1 MAAVGVMLVPR
12 PSNQKLAVW
21 VGRLCYLVFKAVSM
35 RARNYHQ
42 LDRLLAVQ
50 GPTTVLLYLA
60 LFLGIFL
67 TAFAFLFYGATGCSP
82 MAAFYRAGSGMSTL
96 GMVDISGAP
105 GYIAMFVAAFTGTTV
120 VSVFI
125 GFLLTLY
132 TAYTARETH
141 MSKLAMICGE
151 PGWGPEMTVRLHTL
165 QVGWTPDALDQSTN
179 WVCAMRVSQY
189 LYPLLNHFRS
199 PVRDRHWTVSLLAL
213 LDAAAIR
220 LTCLCG
226 GRDLNVL
233 RLLAQGADTFHA
245 LKLSEVARTSGGVS
259 EGAMLTWVI
268 EEKLLAD
275 ADDGPVPDPGI
286 TRDEWDKAMD
296 FMAAQGVDGARSA
309 GSAAITSSRLIFS
322 RTTFRQ
328 SMPRGRDSATGPTS
342 SRWSTR
348 ALRASILLRRGLEPR
363 DPLQPRCPK
372 RAAMAA
378 PMACDRSPRTAGRTF
393 RFSRCFGQRY
403 GMAVSRTRRR

>member
-1 MAAVGVMLVPR
+1 MDFLASANLHEWTATALRIAAVLVGLGLLWAAIMAAVGVMLVPR
-12 PSNQKLAVW
+12 PSNQKLALW
-21 VGRLCYLVFKAVSM
+21 VGRVCQVFFKAIAL
-35 RARNYHQ
+35 RARNYEQ

-60 LFLGIFL
+60 LFLGIFV

-141 MSKLAMICGE
+141 MSKLAMACGE

-165 QVGWTPDALDQSTN
+165 KIDWSSDALDASIN
-179 WVCAMRVSQY
+179 WLCAMRVSQY

-199 PVRDRHWTVSLLAL
+199 PVRDRHWTVTLLAL

-220 LTCLCG
+220 LTCVAG
-226 GRDLNVL
+226 ERDLNVV
-233 RLLAQGADTFHA
+233 RLLAQGSDTFHA
-245 LKLSEVARTSGGVS
+245 LKLSEIARTDGGVS

-275 ADDGPVPDPGI
+275 ADNGPAPDPGI
-286 TRDEWDKAMD
+286 TREEWDKAMD
-296 FMAAQGVDGARSA
+296 FMASHGVEVRS
-309 GSAAITSSRLIFS
+309 
-322 RTTFRQ
+322 
-328 SMPRGRDSATGPTS
+328 GRDAAWRAFCRVRCYYVEPAYFLTNHLSAINAPWSGPRHPAYEFPLVYPRIARKTFAP
-342 SRWSTR
+342 T
-348 ALRASILLRRGLEPR
+348 AAS
-363 DPLQPRCPK
+363 
-372 RAAMAA
+372 
-378 PMACDRSPRTAGRTF
+378 
-393 RFSRCFGQRY
+393 
-403 GMAVSRTRRR
+403 

>member
-1 MAAVGVMLVPR
+1 MELLAIAAPDWTTVIVRTLAVAVGLALLWAAIMAAVGVMLVPR

-296 FMAAQGVDGARSA
+296 FMAAQGVDVRSDRDA
-309 GSAAITSSRLIFS
+309 AWRAFCRVRCYYVEPAYFLTNHLSAINA
-322 RTTFRQ
+322 
-328 SMPRGRDSATGPTS
+328 P
-342 SRWSTR
+342 WS
-348 ALRASILLRRGLEPR
+348 
-363 DPLQPRCPK
+363 
-372 RAAMAA
+372 
-378 PMACDRSPRTAGRTF
+378 
-393 RFSRCFGQRY
+393 GQRHRSY
-403 GMAVSRTRRR
+403 EFPLVYPRIASKYFAPSRA

>member
-1 MAAVGVMLVPR
+1 MELLAIAAPDWTTVIVRTLAVAVGLALLWAAIMAAVGVMLVPR
-12 PSNQKLAVW
+12 PSNQKLALW

-220 LTCLCG
+220 LTCLSG

-275 ADDGPVPDPGI
+275 ADDRPVPDPGI
-286 TRDEWDKAMD
+286 TRDEWDKGMD
-296 FMAAQGVDGARSA
+296 FMAAQGVDVRSDRDA
-309 GSAAITSSRLIFS
+309 AWRAFCRVRCYYVEPAYFLTNHLSAINAPWSGPRHPSYEFPLVYPRIASKYFAPSR
-322 RTTFRQ
+322 
-328 SMPRGRDSATGPTS
+328 A
-342 SRWSTR
+342 
-348 ALRASILLRRGLEPR
+348 
-363 DPLQPRCPK
+363 
-372 RAAMAA
+372 
-378 PMACDRSPRTAGRTF
+378 
-393 RFSRCFGQRY
+393 
-403 GMAVSRTRRR
+403 

>member
-1 MAAVGVMLVPR
+1 
-12 PSNQKLAVW
+12 
-21 VGRLCYLVFKAVSM
+21 
-35 RARNYHQ
+35 
-42 LDRLLAVQ
+42 
-50 GPTTVLLYLA
+50 
-60 LFLGIFL
+60 
-67 TAFAFLFYGATGCSP
+67 
-82 MAAFYRAGSGMSTL
+82 
-96 GMVDISGAP
+96 
-105 GYIAMFVAAFTGTTV
+105 MFFAAFTGTTV

-165 QVGWTPDALDQSTN
+165 QVEWTPDALDQNTN

-220 LTCLCG
+220 LTCLSAE
-226 GRDLNVL
+226 RDLNVL

-245 LKLSEVARTSGGVS
+245 LKLSEIARTSGGGS

-296 FMAAQGVDGARSA
+296 FMAAQGVEVRSDRDAAWRAFCRIRCYYVEPAYFLTSHLSAINAPWSGPRHPSYEFPLVYPRIARKYFA
-309 GSAAITSSRLIFS
+309 PSR
-322 RTTFRQ
+322 
-328 SMPRGRDSATGPTS
+328 A
-342 SRWSTR
+342 
-348 ALRASILLRRGLEPR
+348 
-363 DPLQPRCPK
+363 
-372 RAAMAA
+372 
-378 PMACDRSPRTAGRTF
+378 
-393 RFSRCFGQRY
+393 
-403 GMAVSRTRRR
+403 

>member
-1 MAAVGVMLVPR
+1 MELLALTAPDWTPVIVRTLSVLVGLALLWAAIMAAVGVMLVPR
-12 PSNQKLAVW
+12 PSNQKLALW
-21 VGRLCYLVFKAVSM
+21 VGRLCHFVFKAVSM

-60 LFLGIFL
+60 LFLGIFV
-67 TAFAFLFYGATGCSP
+67 TAFSFLFYGATGCSP
-82 MAAFYRAGSGMSTL
+82 PAAFYRAGSGMSTL
-96 GMVDISGAP
+96 GMVDITGAP
-105 GYIAMFVAAFTGTTV
+105 GYIAMFFAAFTGTTV

-165 QVGWTPDALDQSTN
+165 QVEWTPDALDQNTD

-199 PVRDRHWTVSLLAL
+199 PVPDRHWTVSLLAL

-220 LTCLCG
+220 LTCLSAE
-226 GRDLNVL
+226 RDLNVL

-245 LKLSEVARTSGGVS
+245 LKLSEIARTSGGS
-259 EGAMLTWVI
+259 CEGAMLTWVI

-275 ADDGPVPDPGI
+275 ADDGPVPDPRI

-296 FMAAQGVDGARSA
+296 FMAAQGVELRSDRDAAWRAFCRVRCYYVEPAYFLTSHLSAINAPWSGPRHPSYEFPLVYPRIARKFFA
-309 GSAAITSSRLIFS
+309 PSR
-322 RTTFRQ
+322 
-328 SMPRGRDSATGPTS
+328 A
-342 SRWSTR
+342 
-348 ALRASILLRRGLEPR
+348 
-363 DPLQPRCPK
+363 
-372 RAAMAA
+372 
-378 PMACDRSPRTAGRTF
+378 
-393 RFSRCFGQRY
+393 
-403 GMAVSRTRRR
+403 